1 MMTTHGKLLNG
12 KPRVMVDEPE
22 LIDLFAMFVVQ
33 GLLTAEIVGEY
44 SNEHVAG
51 IAYRVADAMMKE
63 RQNYVLPL
71 SNQQVNKPRGK
82 KPTSE

>member
-1 MMTTHGKLLNG
+1 MTVYGTFLNG
-12 KPRVMVDEPE
+12 KRHVMVDEPE

>member
-1 MMTTHGKLLNG
+1 MK
-12 KPRVMVDEPE
+12 DEPQ